1 MKVFHTSSG
10 PRKLTKP
17 NSKSSG
23 MGEILDLLYYILDLS
38 STINRLLS
46 VYPEGRLIFF
56 NGNFHLTQVY

>member
-1 MKVFHTSSG
+1 MQVFYIQSG

-17 NSKSSG
+17 NAKSSG

-46 VYPEGRLIFF
+46 VYPEARQIFF
-56 NGNFHLTQVY
+56 NANFHLTQVC